1 VRFQFLAA
9 AKGVLLPSFANGS
22 KEQRQVLKAGTY
34 LGNIAKPV
42 PHLEAPNQASHLSNK
57 NKALAKV
64 LFTRGGKREKVKGER
79 ENTKPFP
86 FPPSPFPDFC
96 KKSNVSPKG
105 RKGSGVI
112 MAIATSM
119 AISVVAVP
127 KATAQIPFLPNL
139 QTPSTTSND
148 SNDSNDRVVSGWIYL
163 DGRRLFQ
170 IAASKTNFPERL
182 EDIQK
187 KLEAISQYYF
197 QLPANT
203 PVKVEVR
210 KVNEL
215 PVIYVNDQYLMT
227 VTSLDAG
234 LRQVD
239 MSTSANQIADSLKE
253 DLQEA
258 RQERQTQF
266 LIDQGKIAGATALA
280 MIIMSSAVYGWER
293 RSRKKSDSVIS
304 QAQNELFNSPTLTTA
319 QPITTQLNR
328 QQVRHLEEA
337 KRRLFQLT
345 QAGIWGGG
353 SFFILGLFPYTR
365 GFQVAILTAA
375 QFPLRLGVVLLVTYV
390 AVRLSYALIDRFAS
404 TLIRSTVFITPEDS
418 ARLQLRVS
426 TFSGV
431 TKSIATAICVGV
443 GFLLALVSLGID
455 IVPLLAGASLVGV
468 AVSLASQ
475 NLIKDAINGFLIIL
489 EDQYALGDVINV
501 GDVGGLVEN
510 LNLRMTQVRDSEGRL
525 ITIPNS
531 EIKVVANLSS
541 RWSRADLTIPI
552 AYQADTEEAL
562 KLIKTVADKMNQEL
576 QWRSQILEPPQVLGI
591 DQFGD
596 RGLIIRVWIKTQPLK
611 QWDVAREFRRRLKI
625 ALDEAGISISVPQQA
640 IWVNDP
646 ELLNL
651 QSNGKSN

>member
-1 VRFQFLAA
+1 MRFQFLAA
-9 AKGVLLPSFANGS
+9 AKGVLLPSFANDS

-42 PHLEAPNQASHLSNK
+42 PHLEAPNQASHLS
-57 NKALAKV
+57 
-64 LFTRGGKREKVKGER
+64 
-79 ENTKPFP
+79 
-86 FPPSPFPDFC
+86 
-96 KKSNVSPKG
+96 KKSVLTKG

-119 AISVVAVP
+119 AITVVAVP

-139 QTPSTTSND
+139 QTPSTT

-210 KVNEL
+210 KVNDL

-227 VTSLDAG
+227 VTSEDAG

-253 DLQEA
+253 DLQQA

-280 MIIMSSAVYGWER
+280 MIIMSSAVYGWQR
-293 RSRKKSDSVIS
+293 RSRKKSDSVTS

-319 QPITTQLNR
+319 QPITTQLNQ

-390 AVRLSYALIDRFAS
+390 AVRLSYALIDRFSS

-501 GDVGGLVEN
+501 GNVGGLVEN

-576 QWRSQILEPPQVLGI
+576 QWRSQILESPQVLGI

>member
-1 VRFQFLAA
+1 MRFQFLAA
-9 AKGVLLPSFANGS
+9 VKGVLLPSFANGS

-42 PHLEAPNQASHLSNK
+42 PHLEAPNQASHLS
-57 NKALAKV
+57 
-64 LFTRGGKREKVKGER
+64 
-79 ENTKPFP
+79 
-86 FPPSPFPDFC
+86 
-96 KKSNVSPKG
+96 KKSVSPKG

-148 SNDSNDRVVSGWIYL
+148 SNERVVSGWIYL

-182 EDIQK
+182 EDIQN

-210 KVNEL
+210 KVNDL

-227 VTSLDAG
+227 VTSEDAG

-253 DLQEA
+253 DLQQA

-280 MIIMSSAVYGWER
+280 MIIMSSAVYGWQR

-319 QPITTQLNR
+319 QPITTQLNQ
-328 QQVRHLEEA
+328 QQVRHVEEV

-390 AVRLSYALIDRFAS
+390 AVRLSYALIDRFSS

-501 GDVGGLVEN
+501 GNVGGLVEN

-640 IWVNDP
+640 ILLGDT

>member
-1 VRFQFLAA
+1 
-9 AKGVLLPSFANGS
+9 
-22 KEQRQVLKAGTY
+22 
-34 LGNIAKPV
+34 
-42 PHLEAPNQASHLSNK
+42 
-57 NKALAKV
+57 
-64 LFTRGGKREKVKGER
+64 
-79 ENTKPFP
+79 
-86 FPPSPFPDFC
+86 
-96 KKSNVSPKG
+96 
-105 RKGSGVI
+105 
-112 MAIATSM
+112 MAMATSM
-119 AISVVAVP
+119 AITVVAVP
-127 KATAQIPFLPNL
+127 KATAQIPFLLDL
-139 QTPSTTSND
+139 QAPSTT

-227 VTSLDAG
+227 VTSEDAG

-239 MSTSANQIADSLKE
+239 ISTSANQIADSLKE
-253 DLQEA
+253 DLQQA

-280 MIIMSSAVYGWER
+280 MIIMSSAVYGWQK
-293 RSRKKSDSVIS
+293 RSRKKSDSVTP

-319 QPITTQLNR
+319 QPITTQLNQ
-328 QQVRHLEEA
+328 QQVRHVEEA

-501 GDVGGLVEN
+501 GNVGGLVEN

-576 QWRSQILEPPQVLGI
+576 QWRAQILEPPQVLGI

-646 ELLNL
+646 EFLKL
-651 QSNGKSN
+651 QDNGKSN

>member
-1 VRFQFLAA
+1 MRFQFLAIA
-9 AKGVLLPSFANGS
+9 SSVAIGV
-22 KEQRQVLKAGTY
+22 
-34 LGNIAKPV
+34 
-42 PHLEAPNQASHLSNK
+42 
-57 NKALAKV
+57 
-64 LFTRGGKREKVKGER
+64 
-79 ENTKPFP
+79 
-86 FPPSPFPDFC
+86 
-96 KKSNVSPKG
+96 VS
-105 RKGSGVI
+105 
-112 MAIATSM
+112 
-119 AISVVAVP
+119 VP
-127 KATAQIPFLPNL
+127 KATAQIPLLPQL
-139 QTPSTTSND
+139 QAPSSVSND
-148 SNDSNDRVVSGWIYL
+148 SDNRVVSGWIYL

-170 IAASKTNFPERL
+170 IAASRTNFPERS

-187 KLEAISQYYF
+187 KLEKIGKNYF
-197 QLPANT
+197 QSPAKT
-203 PVKVEVR
+203 AIKVEVR

-227 VTSLDAG
+227 VTSEDAG

-239 MSTSANQIADSLKE
+239 ISTSANQVAESLQE
-253 DLQEA
+253 DLQQA
-258 RQERQTQF
+258 KQERQTQS
-266 LIDQGKIAGATALA
+266 LIDQGKIATGTGVI
-280 MIIMSSAVYGWER
+280 MVIMSLGLYGWQR
-293 RSRKKSDSVIS
+293 RSQKDLDSVNPIAS
-304 QAQNELFNSPTLTTA
+304 QAPRELLNFPISPA
-319 QPITTQLNR
+319 ANQPITTQLN
-328 QQVRHLEEA
+328 QQQKKHLQEV
-337 KRRLFQLT
+337 KRRLFQLS

-365 GFQVAILTAA
+365 GFQVGILNAF
-375 QFPLRLGVVLLVTYV
+375 QFPLRLGVVCLGIYV
-390 AVRLSYALIDRFAS
+390 AIRLTYALIDRFAS
-404 TLIRSTVFITPEDS
+404 TLISSGAFLTPESS

-431 TKSIATAICVGV
+431 TKSITTAIWIGV

-468 AVSLASQ
+468 ALSLASQ

-525 ITIPNS
+525 ITIPNG

-562 KLIKTVADKMNQEL
+562 KLIATIGDKMNQEM
-576 QWRSQILEPPQVLGI
+576 QWQSQILEPPQVLGI

-611 QWDVAREFRRRLKI
+611 QWDVAREFRRRLKV
-625 ALDEAGISISVPQQA
+625 ALDQAGISISVPQQA
-640 IWVNDP
+640 IWVND
-646 ELLNL
+646 EQSLNF
-651 QSNGKSN
+651 QGNGKTH